1 MKLAPGANIRVEW
14 INTKDEEFLVD
25 AYVNPLS
32 DISDT
37 VAIIRVLKK
46 NESGIKEIPID
57 KLEPT
62 ENDGIM
68 EALDEKAEEV
78 REEYSNRVDYA
89 MKREYNVFEETDDYR
104 ESYDDYDFYDE
115 LDNLRYKGDY

>member
-1 MKLAPGANIRVEW
+1 MKLAPGANIRIEW
-14 INTKDEEFLVD
+14 INNKDEEFLVD

-32 DISDT
+32 NISDP

-46 NESGIKEIPID
+46 DGMGIKEIDID
-57 KLEPT
+57 KLDSN

-68 EALDEKAEEV
+68 EALDERAEEV
-78 REEYSNRVDYA
+78 KEEYSNRVDYA

-115 LDNLRYKGDY
+115 LDNLRYKGDF